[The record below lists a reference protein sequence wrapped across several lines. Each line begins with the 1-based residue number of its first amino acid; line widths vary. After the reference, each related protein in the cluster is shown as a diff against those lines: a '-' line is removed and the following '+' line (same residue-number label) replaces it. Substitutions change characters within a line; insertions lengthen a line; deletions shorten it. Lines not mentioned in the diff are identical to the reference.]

1 MIQALMLSFQ
11 SLCGKRA
18 AGPLS
23 GQSHGGPL
31 GSFWKF
37 ELWMYALLATLLLL
51 AGGVSPPEVR
61 AEVRPAAPVERKA
74 APLPPRTVVVTRG
87 LEGVMGKDA
96 STLKRLFGE
105 PRLDVVEVYGRKL
118 QFVGKP
124 CILDV
129 FLYPERKGGREVVTY
144 VDARR
149 SDGTAVDRA
158 ACIEGL
164 LNR

>member
-1 MIQALMLSFQ
+1 
-11 SLCGKRA
+11 
-18 AGPLS
+18 
-23 GQSHGGPL
+23 
-31 GSFWKF
+31 
-37 ELWMYALLATLLLL
+37 
-51 AGGVSPPEVR
+51 
-61 AEVRPAAPVERKA
+61 
-74 APLPPRTVVVTRG
+74 
-87 LEGVMGKDA
+87 MGNYA
-96 STLKRLFGE
+96 STLKRVFGE
-105 PRLDVVEVYGRKL
+105 TRMGVVKVYGRKL